1 MLRLF
6 GLLCLLWA
14 ISPISAQSLPPCD
27 QRPGWRFAPR
37 VNAPWWC
44 FEEVIA
50 EKNAGELAFTALA
63 FAPDGRLFAARPLHG
78 QVLMLRDTDGD
89 FLPDS
94 PQIIADN
101 LTLPNA
107 LVYHN
112 SALYI
117 AGGQHLYRLPDAGT
131 LEILVD
137 DLPSGTGF
145 WTGGLAIGAD
155 ERLYVGIGA
164 PCDDCLWE
172 NPERGAI
179 LSFALDGSDK
189 QLVAQGLRQPAG
201 LAFYQGALWVTD
213 TARYDLA
220 ATPALD
226 ELNQVTAGA
235 HFGFPHCIGY
245 LNTPDIGSENFDC
258 AQATAPVLALATHS
272 TPLAMVEYHG
282 AAFPFM
288 QDKLIVVLGG
298 SFHRSDVRGYEIIA
312 VDPRAEFIRIEP
324 LVPFDAATT
333 PGFTYTEIYEPEKG
347 YANEYTSFLNRR
359 GAGFWA
365 HRLYSVAISPEGWLY
380 FSVGGGRIVALRSP

>member
-1 MLRLF
+1 MWRFF
-6 GLLCLLWA
+6 GLLLLLCA
-14 ISPISAQSLPPCD
+14 VSGISAQALPPCD

-37 VNAPWWC
+37 VNAQQWC

-50 EKNAGELAFTALA
+50 ETAAGEFAFTALA

-89 FLPDS
+89 FQPDS
-94 PQIIADN
+94 PHIIAEN

-107 LVYHN
+107 LVYHDQ
-112 SALYI
+112 ALYI
-117 AGGQHLYRLPDAGT
+117 AGGSHIYRLPEAGE
-131 LEILVD
+131 LEILVN
-137 DLPSGTGF
+137 DLPAGTGF

-155 ERLYVGIGA
+155 DRLYVGIGS
-164 PCDDCLWE
+164 PCDDCVWD

-179 LSFALDGSDK
+179 LSFALDGSDR
-189 QLVAQGLRQPAG
+189 QLVARGLRQPAG
-201 LAFYQGALWVTD
+201 LAFYQGDLWVTD

-220 ATPALD
+220 DTLALD
-226 ELNQVTAGA
+226 ELNRVTPGA
-235 HFGFPHCIGY
+235 HFGFPYCVGY
-245 LNTPDIGSENFDC
+245 RNTPDIASENFDC

-272 TPLAMVEYHG
+272 TPLALVEYQG

-288 QDKLIVVLGG
+288 QGKLIVVLGG
-298 SFHRSDVRGYEIIA
+298 AFHRSDVRGYEIIA
-312 VDPRAEFIRIEP
+312 VDPRPDYIRIEP

-347 YANEYTSFLNRR
+347 YTNEYTSFLNRR

-380 FSVGGGRIVALRSP
+380 FSVGGGRIVSLRSP